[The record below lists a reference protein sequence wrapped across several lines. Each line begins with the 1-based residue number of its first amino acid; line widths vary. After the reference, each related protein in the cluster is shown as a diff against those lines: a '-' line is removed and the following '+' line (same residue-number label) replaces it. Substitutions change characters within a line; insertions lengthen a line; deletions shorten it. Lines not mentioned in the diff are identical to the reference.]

1 MSSPFNSP
9 LETGIRSLAILTAI
23 FPKSLDLQYL
33 VFFDYLTVHSGD
45 VEEGP
50 KSLHAPLPLRSGE
63 LTVRR
68 DLIERGLLLMMSRGL
83 VQKLPTS
90 SGFQYTVTD
99 TAGAFLSML
108 SSQYI
113 SRLKERA
120 EWVATK
126 FAEASYEDLKV
137 LERNFFQD
145 WSTQFQSFERIG
157 GRRI

>member
-23 FPKSLDLQYL
+23 FPKSVDLQYL

-50 KSLHAPLPLRSGE
+50 ESLHAPLPLRSGE

-108 SSQYI
+108 RSQYI
-113 SRLKERA
+113 SKIRGRA
-120 EWVATK
+120 EWVAET
-126 FAEASYEDLKV
+126 FGHSTLEDLKTV
-137 LERNFFQD
+137 ERRFFQE
-145 WSTQFQSFERIG
+145 WSTQFHSFERVG
-157 GRRI
+157 EHRI